1 MNYKLNKSVI
11 LAYYYVKNSFKRE
24 SSVSKLV
31 LFSGI
36 FFNSLLIPL
45 IYGLLTRLLSVETIP
60 IIAIF
65 LFMSF
70 LTTGLSSTEKS
81 RNNNSQVDS
90 FLTLGYGEKD
100 FYIGIDIAKSFFNQ
114 IGNFVYLF
122 ILLSLLVLQG
132 ANLILIF
139 LYTLLFIA
147 FIPICYLIRN
157 KILLTSYISFNTVFE
172 SILNYQTWILIL
184 LINNNS
190 FSFDDRVW
198 MLIAIVVSITLLSK
212 ILSYLLVN
220 KFQSHDK
227 SPLITELIIAY
238 KESGFN
244 FSSAALS
251 IFIWPIF
258 ALGLLMIVY
267 DSQLL
272 QEGNYHM
279 MLGYVGYFVGA
290 LFSCFQIAILYM
302 VGFDSEQSRILKLK
316 YFGHFIEYK
325 INYKMKISFIFTVVI
340 VLLFTI
346 FYLLLIPETIHNQLI
361 FLVGMIPWLL
371 NQSVFFFVGTI
382 LFAEVNRDTDEYE
395 GGSKIAKTFGF
406 LLSTVSGLATF
417 FYLST
422 AEKLINPNIVIVF
435 AVNLFLFYVCKVF
448 VHYTK
453 QKKYGGV

>member
-184 LINNNS
+184 LIS
-190 FSFDDRVW
+190 
-198 MLIAIVVSITLLSK
+198 
-212 ILSYLLVN
+212 
-220 KFQSHDK
+220 
-227 SPLITELIIAY
+227 
-238 KESGFN
+238 
-244 FSSAALS
+244 
-251 IFIWPIF
+251 
-258 ALGLLMIVY
+258 VY
-267 DSQLL
+267 
-272 QEGNYHM
+272 
-279 MLGYVGYFVGA
+279 
-290 LFSCFQIAILYM
+290 
-302 VGFDSEQSRILKLK
+302 
-316 YFGHFIEYK
+316 
-325 INYKMKISFIFTVVI
+325 
-340 VLLFTI
+340 
-346 FYLLLIPETIHNQLI
+346 
-361 FLVGMIPWLL
+361 
-371 NQSVFFFVGTI
+371 
-382 LFAEVNRDTDEYE
+382 
-395 GGSKIAKTFGF
+395 
-406 LLSTVSGLATF
+406 
-417 FYLST
+417 
-422 AEKLINPNIVIVF
+422 
-435 AVNLFLFYVCKVF
+435 
-448 VHYTK
+448 
-453 QKKYGGV
+453 